1 MFDKFELSEEQTRPV
16 SPIQRRRPSD
26 IGVPRSK
33 TTRQLADEI
42 EKMKNVLI
50 DSNMRVEL
58 LKTNNSDLQHNVATL
73 TERVN
78 ALEPLEDENVELL
91 DENDHLKLKMQE
103 MEEEM
108 ERLKDDNDD
117 LRKSNEEMLAINEE
131 CSSHFENQDLAVQ
144 EAADT
149 IFALEGEKAALAEAV
164 QKLKG
169 RVGALED
176 DVSRAS
182 TLVDG
187 SSRCPSVV
195 YSIDESRP
203 STSHFDSDYYSQ
215 SESPQVRTSR
225 ESVFSITPSE
235 RSKKFL
241 DLTQER
247 RRSTRDLVKRMSAA
261 SLKAPLKALRGVGI
275 SSPAPKVPQI
285 PEEFQQQVPQ
295 IIEQVVVDKRSTRA
309 PKRYRERRLP
319 DQLLQDAL
327 ELSPE
332 LLETTIARSLSPQPT
347 GLRGLYRPDQSVG
360 SRSSKDSLTSS
371 THIKTP
377 TSSRSRSHRHAETS
391 PRVPSR
397 RSSRQATTS
406 TSHELMSQR
415 DLRNPQPRRRSEPDT
430 SFITTPPT
438 QPDEWAS
445 SMPPPPV
452 PARASLI
459 SQSSLTSDSDPQD
472 KDRWWRSIER
482 LNQPQPQTYQLTI
495 QHATRP
501 TEHVAQSPTLARART
516 HGAGG
521 RRGVSSEEAMMSK
534 STGTRTQPG
543 TPALE
548 KDFMFNAAE
557 DVESFMRKTK
567 GRR

>member
-33 TTRQLADEI
+33 TTRQLTDEI
-42 EKMKNVLI
+42 EKLKNVLI

-58 LKTNNSDLQHNVATL
+58 LKTNNSELQHNVVVL
-73 TERVN
+73 TERVET
-78 ALEPLEDENVELL
+78 LEPLEDENVELL
-91 DENDHLKLKMQE
+91 DENDHLKLKMQD

-131 CSSHFENQDLAVQ
+131 CCSHFEKQDLAVQ

-149 IFALEGEKAALAEAV
+149 IFALEGEKAALAEEV
-164 QKLKG
+164 HKLKD

-203 STSHFDSDYYSQ
+203 STSHFDSDYYS
-215 SESPQVRTSR
+215 R
-225 ESVFSITPSE
+225 ESVISITPSE

-261 SLKAPLKALRGVGI
+261 SLKVPLKALRGVGI
-275 SSPAPKVPQI
+275 PSPAPKVPQI
-285 PEEFQQQVPQ
+285 PEKFQQQIPQ
-295 IIEQVVVDKRSTRA
+295 IVEQVVADKRSSRA

-332 LLETTIARSLSPQPT
+332 LPEITIPRSPTPQPA
-347 GLRGLYRPDQSVG
+347 GLRGLYRPGQSTG
-360 SRSSKDSLTSS
+360 SRSSKDSLNSS
-371 THIKTP
+371 THIRTP
-377 TSSRSRSHRHAETS
+377 TSSKSRSHRHAETS

-397 RSSRQATTS
+397 RSSRQATSS

-430 SFITTPPT
+430 SFAVTPPT
-438 QPDEWAS
+438 QADEWVSA
-445 SMPPPPV
+445 MPPPPV

-459 SQSSLTSDSDPQD
+459 SQSSLTSDPDPQD

-495 QHATRP
+495 QHASRP
-501 TEHVAQSPTLARART
+501 AEYIAQSPTLTRART
-516 HGAGG
+516 HGGG
-521 RRGVSSEEAMMSK
+521 VGGGVSSEEAMMSR
-534 STGTRTQPG
+534 SVGSRTQPG

-548 KDFMFNAAE
+548 KDFMFNATE